1 MSKNI
6 LKLYYFDTRGRAE
19 FIRLILAAANRSYD
33 DVRIDYSQWFDYKPK
48 ILIGQ
53 IPMLELA
60 DKTQLT
66 QSLSIA
72 RYLAREMGLGGKT
85 NLESAKMDAVVD
97 TQRDMNETLYN
108 LIDFEKQDFKD
119 MQKVNKFINEDLCK
133 HCDNLSKLKNAYSKN
148 GQYFV
153 GNELSWADLFI
164 YNSIDDLFRFLPQVK
179 DKFDNQFKGLF
190 DTIHSINN
198 IKKYLDQ
205 RPKVAYRFG

>member
-1 MSKNI
+1 
-6 LKLYYFDTRGRAE
+6 
-19 FIRLILAAANRSYD
+19 
-33 DVRIDYSQWFDYKPK
+33 
-48 ILIGQ
+48 
-53 IPMLELA
+53 MLELA